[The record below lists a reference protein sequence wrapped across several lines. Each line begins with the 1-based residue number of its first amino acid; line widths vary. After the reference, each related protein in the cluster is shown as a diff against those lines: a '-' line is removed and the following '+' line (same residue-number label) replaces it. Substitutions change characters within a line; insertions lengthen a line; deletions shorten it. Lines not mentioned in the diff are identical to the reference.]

1 MLLQKTDAAAVVAS
15 SLYAAVSCR
24 YFRGPQHFGFTTVDL
39 MCALLSLV
47 PTVKNVQLLNL
58 LCYCFY
64 PKIAVQSFLNLASE
78 ASFIFQ
84 KTFFRLLKLSKTL
97 QLLKF
102 IKQFML

>member
-64 PKIAVQSFLNLASE
+64 LKIAVQSFLNVASE
-78 ASFIFQ
+78 ASLIFLKKPKNFFTPF
-84 KTFFRLLKLSKTL
+84 KTFQNFATVK
-97 QLLKF
+97 
-102 IKQFML
+102 IH

>member
-1 MLLQKTDAAAVVAS
+1 MLLQKTDAAAAVVAS

-64 PKIAVQSFLNLASE
+64 LKIAVQSFLNVASE

-84 KTFFRLLKLSKTL
+84 KLFFTF
-97 QLLKF
+97 
-102 IKQFML
+102 

>member
-1 MLLQKTDAAAVVAS
+1 MLLQKTDAAAAVVAS

-64 PKIAVQSFLNLASE
+64 LKIAVQSFLNVASE
-78 ASFIFQ
+78 ASLIFKKEPKNFFTPF
-84 KTFFRLLKLSKTL
+84 KTFQNFATVK
-97 QLLKF
+97 
-102 IKQFML
+102 IH

>member
-64 PKIAVQSFLNLASE
+64 LKIAVQSFLNVASE
-78 ASFIFQ
+78 ASLIFKKNQ
-84 KTFFRLLKLSKTL
+84 KNFFTPFKTFQNFATVK
-97 QLLKF
+97 
-102 IKQFML
+102 IH

>member
-64 PKIAVQSFLNLASE
+64 LKIAVQSFLNVASE
-78 ASFIFQ
+78 ASLIFQ
-84 KTFFRLLKLSKTL
+84 KKKNFFTPFKTL
-97 QLLKF
+97 QNFATVKIL
-102 IKQFML
+102 

>member
-64 PKIAVQSFLNLASE
+64 PKIAVQSFLNVASE
-78 ASFIFQ
+78 ASLIFQ
-84 KTFFRLLKLSKTL
+84 KLFFA
-97 QLLKF
+97 F
-102 IKQFML
+102 